1 MSENTTTLR
10 SAVRVRASELTGRGW
25 LNTGDKS
32 LDLESLRGKIVLL
45 DFWTFC
51 CINCLHVLDELRP
64 LEEEY
69 KDVLVTV
76 GVHSPKFEHE
86 ADPVALAH
94 AVERYE
100 IHHPVLD
107 DPELETWQAY
117 TARAWPTLVVLD
129 PEGYIVAH
137 LSGEG
142 HVAGLKSLV
151 AELVAEHEAKGTL
164 HRGDGPYVAPPARE
178 GDLRFP
184 GSAIALPDGRFLVL
198 DTGHHRLVVLGN
210 DLTTVEQVI
219 GEGAKG
225 FADGAADVAR
235 FDEPQGATVLP
246 AELAAKVGYD
256 VLVADT
262 VNHRLR
268 GVNLASGEV
277 TTVAGNGV
285 QRLLDAEN
293 ARVAGAW
300 TRTLGTPALETSL
313 SSPWDVVYS
322 EKAGRAFVAMA
333 GTHQIFGFDPATGE
347 VTLEAGS
354 GIEGLLDGSAAES
367 MFAQTSGL
375 ALDANGDVW
384 LADSETS
391 SLRVLRLAEDGTV
404 ASVETGVGVGLYD
417 FGFRDGEAPDARL
430 QHPLGVAVL
439 PDGSLALADTY
450 NGAVRRYDPATKTVG
465 TLARGLAEPSEV
477 LVDAT
482 VEGDPVLVV
491 VETNGHQL
499 VRIPLPHEVAVVDEG
514 ASQSQRPRTSVA
526 PGAHEITVRFSA
538 PAGQKLDER
547 WGDPTQLKISSS
559 PEELLLEGAGTSQGL
574 TRTLVLNPEITEGV
588 LHITARAA
596 SCDGEKGQPIPDHA
610 ACHLYQQDWGIPV
623 LQVEGGEDRLD
634 LDLRGVN

>member
-1 MSENTTTLR
+1 VSDAPTTLR

-51 CINCLHVLDELRP
+51 CINCLHVIDELRP
-64 LEEEY
+64 LEQEY
-69 KDVLVTV
+69 GDVLVTV

-107 DPELETWQAY
+107 DPELATWQAY
-117 TARAWPTLVVLD
+117 TARAWPTLVVVD

-142 HVAGLKSLV
+142 HVAGLRSLV
-151 AELVAEHEAKGTL
+151 EELVAEHEAKGTL

-178 GDLRFP
+178 GELRFP

-210 DLTTVEQVI
+210 DLSTVEATI
-219 GEGAKG
+219 GTGVKG
-225 FADGAADVAR
+225 HADGAADAAQ
-235 FDEPQGATVLP
+235 FDEPQGAAVLP
-246 AELAAKVGYD
+246 ADVAAEAGYD

-268 GVNLASGEV
+268 GVNLARGTV

-293 ARVAGAW
+293 ARTAGAW
-300 TRTLGTPALETSL
+300 SRELSGTALETSL

-322 EKAGRAFVAMA
+322 AKAGRAFVAMA
-333 GTHQIFGFDPATGE
+333 GTHQIFGFDPVTST

-354 GIEGLLDGSAAES
+354 GIEGLLDGSAAEA

-375 ALDANGDVW
+375 AVDAAGDVW
-384 LADSETS
+384 LADSESS

-404 ASVETGVGVGLYD
+404 ASVDTAIGKGLYD
-417 FGFRDGEAPDARL
+417 FGYRDGEAGQARL
-430 QHPLGVAVL
+430 QHPLGVAAL
-439 PDGSLALADTY
+439 PDGSVAVADTY
-450 NGAVRRYDPATKTVG
+450 NGAIRRYDPATSTVG
-465 TLARGLAEPSEV
+465 TLARGLAEPAEV
-477 LVDAT
+477 LVDT
-482 VEGDPVLVV
+482 SLEGDPVLVV

-499 VRIPLPHEVAVVDEG
+499 VRLPLPHDVAVVDEG
-514 ASQSQRPRTSVA
+514 ASQSQRPRTTVA
-526 PGAHEITVRFSA
+526 PGAHEITVRFAA
-538 PAGQKLDER
+538 PAGQKLDYR

-559 PEELLLEGAGTSQGL
+559 PEELLVDGGGTSQGL
-574 TRTLVLNPEITEGV
+574 NRTLTLNPEISEGV

-596 SCDGEKGQPIPDHA
+596 ACDGEAGQPIPDHA
-610 ACHLYQQDWGIPV
+610 ACHLYQQDWGIPI
-623 LQVEGGEDRLD
+623 LQAEGGEGRLD

>member
-1 MSENTTTLR
+1 MTETQTSLR
-10 SAVRVRASELTGRGW
+10 SAVRVRASELVGRGW
-25 LNTGDKS
+25 LNTGGEQ
-32 LDLESLRGKIVLL
+32 LDLAALRGKIVLL

-64 LEEEY
+64 LEAEHA
-69 KDVLVTV
+69 DVLVTV

-86 ADPVALAH
+86 ADPVALAA

-100 IHHPVLD
+100 IQHPVLD
-107 DPELETWQAY
+107 DPELVTWQAY
-117 TARAWPTLVVLD
+117 TARAWPTLVVID

-142 HVAGLKSLV
+142 HVAGLRSLV
-151 AELVAEHEAKGTL
+151 AELIEEHEAKGTL

-184 GSAIALPDGRFLVL
+184 GSAVHLPDGRFLVV
-198 DTGHHRLVVLGN
+198 DTGHHRLVVLDSTLSN
-210 DLTTVEQVI
+210 VEATI
-219 GEGAKG
+219 GEGVKG
-225 FADGAADVAR
+225 YADGDANHAR
-235 FDEPQGATVLP
+235 FNEPQGATVLP
-246 AELAAKVGYD
+246 AELAARVGYD

-268 GVNLASGEV
+268 GVNLVSGTV

-293 ARVAGAW
+293 ARTAGQWRRELDGA
-300 TRTLGTPALETSL
+300 GVEVSL
-313 SSPWDVVYS
+313 SSPWDVLWS
-322 EKAGRAFVAMA
+322 QKAGRVLVAMA
-333 GTHQIFGFDPATGE
+333 GTHQIFGFDPATGA
-347 VTLEAGS
+347 VTVEAGS
-354 GIEGLLDGSAAES
+354 GIEGLLDGSAEES

-375 ALDANGDVW
+375 AEDAAGDVW

-391 SLRVLRLAEDGTV
+391 ALRVLRLAEDGTV
-404 ASVETGVGVGLYD
+404 ASVETAVGEGLYD
-417 FGFRDGEAPDARL
+417 FGYRDGEAAQARL

-439 PDGSLALADTY
+439 PDGSLAVADTY
-450 NGAVRRYDPATKTVG
+450 NGAVRRYDPASGTVG
-465 TLARGLAEPSEV
+465 TLARDLAEPSEV
-477 LVDAT
+477 LLDTDVD
-482 VEGDPVLVV
+482 GDPVLVV
-491 VETNGHQL
+491 VETNRHEL
-499 VRIPLPHEVAVVDEG
+499 VRIPLPHDVAVVDEG
-514 ASQSQRPRTSVA
+514 ASQSQRPRTTVA
-526 PGAHEITVRFSA
+526 PGEHGITVRFSA

-574 TRTLVLNPEITEGV
+574 TRTLVLNPAVTEGV

-596 SCDGEKGQPIPDHA
+596 ACDGELGQPIPDHA

-623 LQVEGGEDRLD
+623 VQGEGGEDRLD